1 MISEKV
7 DAQGMKG
14 RLGGWPMPMTVFLP
28 EYAVELAMEMVS
40 NGLTKEDV
48 SSSEYLQKFAKDK
61 FGIDTQFEKLKDNT
75 DNYQLMV
82 MDQIVY

>member
-1 MISEKV
+1 
-7 DAQGMKG
+7 MKG

-40 NGLTKEDV
+40 NGLTKDDV
-48 SSSEYLQKFAKDK
+48 CTSEYLQKFAKDK
-61 FGIDTQFEKLKDNT
+61 FNIDTQFEKLKDNT
-75 DNYQLMV
+75 DNYQVMV